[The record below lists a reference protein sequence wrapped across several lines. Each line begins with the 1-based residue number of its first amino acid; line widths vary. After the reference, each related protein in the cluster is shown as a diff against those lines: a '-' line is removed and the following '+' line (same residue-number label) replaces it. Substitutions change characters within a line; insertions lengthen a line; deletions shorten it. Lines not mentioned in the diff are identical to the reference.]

1 LAAGPTQD
9 EVMAGAAIIY
19 ARRLSADTIDSDAQF
34 TARVRGIASR
44 LIAQAQHDYPETAG
58 WAWEVHTTDDPGENA
73 SCMAGGKLLVGS
85 DYITRLN
92 LNDAELAMVLA
103 HEIEHAALHHNLL
116 EYQAALR
123 LEPAWALRPFA
134 ELEYAVDNDSALM
147 ARLAATNYAQE
158 QQADREGLLLAWRA
172 GWPAPRL
179 AAYFRKL
186 MHASAAPHR
195 SKADYPSPSQRWRA
209 AQALQAGLQKNSVQ
223 PGD

>member
-1 LAAGPTQD
+1 
-9 EVMAGAAIIY
+9 MAGAAVIY
-19 ARRLSADTIDSDAQF
+19 AGRLANAAIDNDARF
-34 TARVRGIASR
+34 TARVRAIASR
-44 LIAQAQHDYPETAG
+44 LIAQAAQDYPETAG

-85 DYITRLN
+85 AYVTGLS

-123 LEPAWALRPFA
+123 LEPAWTQRPFA
-134 ELEYAVDNDSALM
+134 ELEYAVDHDRALIDK
-147 ARLAATNYAQE
+147 LAATNYAQE

-172 GWPAPRL
+172 GWPAAQL

-186 MHASAAPHR
+186 MRASDAPHR
-195 SKADYPSPSQRWRA
+195 SKADYPAPSQRWRA
-209 AQALQAGLQKNSVQ
+209 AQALQAGLQKNHVQ